1 MELHERLER
10 VHRDRAVAV
19 DSAGAPRDVPAHEEV
34 GREVDAARDQLG
46 GEEVEAVRLLRVERG
61 GIGRPPREPAVVV
74 VEAHRV
80 VAGAR
85 EALRRAAR
93 GVVVGE
99 VRVEAEVDAV
109 EALRDAGPALELEVR
124 AARDD
129 AAVRAGG
136 GVVRDDV
143 REVERGA
150 GLDVRVDGDR
160 NPVGP
165 RLDAVRDEA
174 LQRARLR
181 PGERER
187 ERAPLAGGERPGAE
201 DEPELVDGRPPA
213 AVVLEQDLRR
223 LGEREGEGLAPPG
236 VADRHRAHL
245 PPEEAG
251 GGGVLAPQRHL
262 GAVERRRAAREAR
275 LRQRARDDE
284 AGELH
289 VAVGRHRPL
298 GADRAPL
305 LAVGDVAAERRAGDP
320 DREGG
325 PAGGRR
331 RRTRSARRGRRAAP
345 SRRGRPRRRREGT
358 AWRRRRP
365 GGCVSYPEFYR
376 NNHSPASEKTIP
388 VAYQKMLAF
397 APAFW

>member
-1 MELHERLER
+1 M
-10 VHRDRAVAV
+10 
-19 DSAGAPRDVPAHEEV
+19 
-34 GREVDAARDQLG
+34 
-46 GEEVEAVRLLRVERG
+46 
-61 GIGRPPREPAVVV
+61 V

-160 NPVGP
+160 DPVGP

-187 ERAPLAGGERPGAE
+187 ERAPLAGGEAPGAE

-223 LGEREGEGLAPPG
+223 LGEREREGLAPLG
-236 VADRHRAHL
+236 VADRHRAYL

-262 GAVERRRAAREAR
+262 GAVEGRRPARVARKRERAGDA
-275 LRQRARDDE
+275 E
-284 AGELH
+284 AGELR
-289 VAVGRHRPL
+289 VAVGRERPFGAHR
-298 GADRAPL
+298 AVL
-305 LAVGDVAAERRAGDP
+305 LAVGGAAVERRAVEP
-320 DREGG
+320 DREGV
-325 PAGGRR
+325 A
-331 RRTRSARRGRRAAP
+331 ARAVLLEGERLLAAP
-345 SRRGRPRRRREGT
+345 RPVRAVGDGMELDRHVGDREPPHVDADVGGGGGKRQRGDGGDREDSFHGM
-358 AWRRRRP
+358 
-365 GGCVSYPEFYR
+365 
-376 NNHSPASEKTIP
+376 N
-388 VAYQKMLAF
+388 
-397 APAFW
+397 